1 MNPTPRLVARAV
13 CLRTHAASMT
23 MLLSIFIVLLST
35 GCTPL
40 ALTAVGVGSAAGVQ
54 HTMGGITYRTF
65 TTPLPQV
72 RTATITSLNRM
83 GIKVGKREKSGT
95 GEIIMATANDRNIEI
110 ELDALTGN
118 TTRMRAIVRQGVFMD
133 AATGAEIILQTEQTL
148 NSNSNWANAKT
159 NNR

>member
-1 MNPTPRLVARAV
+1 MNPALGTAV
-13 CLRTHAASMT
+13 SFRTCSASMA
-23 MLLSIFIVLLST
+23 MLPSIFFLLLST

-65 TTPLPQV
+65 TTPLPQL
-72 RTATITSLNRM
+72 RSATLASLNRM
-83 GIKVGKREKSGT
+83 GIKVGKREKTGT
-95 GEIIMATANDRNIEI
+95 GEIIMATAGDRSIEI

-118 TTRMRAIVRQGVFMD
+118 TTRMRTMVRNGLFMD

-148 NSNSNWANAKT
+148 NRSTTNWADAKT
-159 NNR
+159 NGR